1 MSAKYMD
8 YYLDYVPQ
16 KIEGITKEQQEAR
29 QKMLLFLDGDCP
41 QDIKDFIV
49 EKAQHVAEDNS
60 TLPWVIGFIPA
71 PDETSTIIRYGDL
84 ALDLG
89 NRTDCEVFLDLFSKM
104 NADKNK
110 DKYCLEKNRVEGK
123 GVILI
128 DAIYTTGKR
137 YRQFSSMLKK
147 TGAKS
152 VHGLIIGKTSL
163 PCVQ

>member
-16 KIEGITKEQQEAR
+16 KIEGITKEQLEAR

-41 QDIKDFIV
+41 QEIKDFIV
-49 EKAQHVAEDNS
+49 EKAHHVAEDNS
-60 TLPWVIGFIPA
+60 TIPWVIGFIPA
-71 PDETSTIIRYGDL
+71 PNETSTIIRYGDL

-89 NRTDCEVFLDLFSKM
+89 NRTECEVFLDLFSKM
-104 NADKNK
+104 NPDKNS
-110 DKYCLEKNRVEGK
+110 DKYRVEKNRVEGK

-137 YRQFSSMLKK
+137 YRQFSSMLKN

-152 VHGLIIGKTSL
+152 VYGLIIGKTSL